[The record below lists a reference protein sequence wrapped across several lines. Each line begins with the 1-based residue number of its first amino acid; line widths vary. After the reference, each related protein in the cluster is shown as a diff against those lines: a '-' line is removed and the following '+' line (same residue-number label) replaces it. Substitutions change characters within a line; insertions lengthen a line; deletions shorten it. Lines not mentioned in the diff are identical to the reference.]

1 MHSFPFNPLDRF
13 YGTTSS
19 SSGTSSTKGHQR
31 LRGRAF
37 DFCSFLMRKQR
48 ERETT
53 LFIQQSHLGR
63 NGPVERFPNG
73 KRTRR
78 NSAIFLGFRSVRRDW
93 SKWSTPPSSKKKK
106 AANQLRSSTQRWWKS
121 NFRAPAPVW
130 LSLTNYRL
138 PTMPKYRYSGSDHV
152 PLVLTFE
159 APSFFF
165 STNKTRCQ
173 LSITNQGS
181 SFKYRYL
188 KSNPQ
193 LVFSFLVDL
202 ILRKSG
208 NPFVPLNIDY

>member
-93 SKWSTPPSSKKKK
+93 SKWSTPPPILPKKKK
-106 AANQLRSSTQRWWKS
+106 RPISWEVQLNGGGNRISEHQHQSGFPSLIIDYQRCPSIDTQDPTTFLWSSRLKRLHFFFQPIR
-121 NFRAPAPVW
+121 RVA
-130 LSLTNYRL
+130 NYR
-138 PTMPKYRYSGSDHV
+138 
-152 PLVLTFE
+152 
-159 APSFFF
+159 
-165 STNKTRCQ
+165 
-173 LSITNQGS
+173 
-181 SFKYRYL
+181 
-188 KSNPQ
+188 
-193 LVFSFLVDL
+193 
-202 ILRKSG
+202 
-208 NPFVPLNIDY
+208 